1 MDDVPSRPTERSRPE
16 NDDAP
21 RGIYD
26 VATEFAVMYR
36 EIARGAQDYLGK
48 RCAREDFLDVTQIV
62 ADEAWKKALADPGCF
77 ARGELR
83 KWATRPARWRYKD
96 LLAERTG
103 PFARSGFCGRNWMA
117 MARTCAASDVG
128 SFR

>member
-1 MDDVPSRPTERSRPE
+1 
-16 NDDAP
+16 
-21 RGIYD
+21 
-26 VATEFAVMYR
+26 
-36 EIARGAQDYLGK
+36 
-48 RCAREDFLDVTQIV
+48 V

-83 KWATRPARWRYKD
+83 KWATRAARRRYKD